1 MLLWRNDL
9 TEPFWNMAAEEF
21 LLMKAEQPCV
31 MLWRNAPA
39 VIIGKNQDARAE
51 VDFSFAERHGIKI
64 VRRLTGGGAVF
75 HDTGNINY
83 TFVVPDGNE
92 LDFSVFTKPVID
104 ALAELGVRIT
114 TSGRNDLV
122 TVPDAK
128 KCSGTARYIYNRKTS
143 DRNIRKIL
151 LHHGTLLFS
160 ADLASLSGVL
170 TPDRAK
176 LTSKGIQSVKSRVV
190 NLKELLP
197 PAYDG
202 MTAEDFKHYLEDYFI
217 RNGAIPHEFTP
228 EDRVTIERLAA
239 EKYETDV
246 WLFGRF
252 GNGKQTQ
259 SRRFDFGTVTVS
271 LQKTENRIEKI
282 VFSGDFFGDA
292 DISELER
299 LLTDIPLDT
308 EILENVLGTVNISRY
323 MTGAA
328 ASEITELI
336 LGAAA
341 ASG

>member
-9 TEPFWNMAAEEF
+9 TEPFRNMAAEEF

-143 DRNIRKIL
+143 DGNIRKIL

-176 LTSKGIQSVKSRVV
+176 LASKGIQSVKSRVV

-197 PAYDG
+197 PAYNG

-228 EDRVTIERLAA
+228 EDRMTIERLAA
-239 EKYETDV
+239 ENTKPTHGYSGDSE
-246 WLFGRF
+246 
-252 GNGKQTQ
+252 
-259 SRRFDFGTVTVS
+259 
-271 LQKTENRIEKI
+271 TENKRKAGVLTSEPSRFPCKRPKIELRKLFFLEI
-282 VFSGDFFGDA
+282 FSEMLIFPNWKDSSRTF
-292 DISELER
+292 
-299 LLTDIPLDT
+299 LLTRKSLRTYWVRSTYPVI
-308 EILENVLGTVNISRY
+308 
-323 MTGAA
+323 
-328 ASEITELI
+328 
-336 LGAAA
+336 
-341 ASG
+341 